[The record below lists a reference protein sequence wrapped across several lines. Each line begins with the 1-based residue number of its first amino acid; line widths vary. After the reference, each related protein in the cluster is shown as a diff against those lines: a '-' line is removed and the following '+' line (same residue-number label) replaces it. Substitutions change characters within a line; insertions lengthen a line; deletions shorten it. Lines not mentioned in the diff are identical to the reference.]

1 MPPKQNKM
9 KRPRAYAEPTKDTR
23 YPGTYEV
30 MLPVPDRVK
39 PHRISSGFPTKKAAE
54 DWIHS
59 EEGAR
64 VIDEVLDKEG
74 EQKRR

>member
-1 MPPKQNKM
+1 MAAKQNKM
-9 KRPRAYAEPTKDTR
+9 KRPRAYAELTKDTR

-39 PHRISSGFPTKKAAE
+39 PHRISSGFPTQKAAE

-64 VIDEVLDKEG
+64 VIDEVLGKAEG
-74 EQKRR
+74 KRER